1 MSIIKEIRSRAK
13 LVQVNA
19 LQLLESRSKGK
30 TLFVQSVELE
40 ANTELAAFA
49 EFALL
54 KRLNQKLLEGRYGFY
69 NPKVCTTALLKEYAK
84 SALDRG
90 QYLDAAIF
98 SLMVYVRQQGIN

>member
-1 MSIIKEIRSRAK
+1 MSILKEIRSRAK

-30 TLFVQSVELE
+30 TLFIQSVELE

-54 KRLNQKLLEGRYGFY
+54 KRLNQKSLEGRYGFY
-69 NPKVCTTALLKEYAK
+69 NPKVCTPELLKEFAK

-98 SLMVYVRQQGIN
+98 SLMVYVRQQGGK